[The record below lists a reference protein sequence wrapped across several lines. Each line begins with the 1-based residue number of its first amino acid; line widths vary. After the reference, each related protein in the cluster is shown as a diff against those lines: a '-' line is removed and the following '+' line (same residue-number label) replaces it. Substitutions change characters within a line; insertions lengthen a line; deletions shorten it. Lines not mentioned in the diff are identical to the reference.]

1 MTADTSTTQ
10 AGMPPGNP
18 LPSEPALVDL
28 NEIIQKALAPLQRS
42 NRVIRCGEL
51 PLVKGSKEQWQ
62 QLMEALLY
70 CIFSGSE
77 PRKKLYLHIDV
88 EKVQEQCAGDSEAV
102 RYAQIQF
109 YTNLA
114 VSADWLNHCT
124 SAFEKCR
131 RICESVG
138 AQLIMNSDGQ
148 SGNLFLIKI
157 PVLS

>member
-1 MTADTSTTQ
+1 MTLDTSTTQ
-10 AGMPPGNP
+10 SGIPPGSP
-18 LPSEPALVDL
+18 LPSDLSLVDL

-42 NRVIRCGEL
+42 NRVIRCSEL
-51 PLVKGSKEQWQ
+51 PLAKGSSDQWQ
-62 QLMEALLY
+62 QVMEALLY
-70 CIFSGSE
+70 CICSGVA

-88 EKVQEQCAGDSEAV
+88 ERVQEQRAGATEV
-102 RYAQIQF
+102 LRYAQIQF

-114 VSADWLNHCT
+114 ISTEWQNQCT

-131 RICESVG
+131 RICESVN

-157 PVLS
+157 PILS